1 MRYRFETPDPLQ
13 SITLE
18 AESFDQAIEI
28 ANTMVSEKYT
38 LVFADDAETTGMIC
52 FELVADEAQEGVEV
66 VKSYR
71 RFGVV
76 DLQERPRLWLVKA

>member
-52 FELVADEAQEGVEV
+52 FELVPDEAQEGVEV

-76 DLQERPRLWLVKA
+76 DLQERPRLWLVKK